1 MTSKDAQ
8 IDKLQEEISFLRE
21 ERRKSVE
28 ALDMAA
34 NLGRFDTGPGSG
46 IDQDFILHETA
57 QKLSSLIDFK
67 ALCFYLVDQKD
78 NNFKQYLCD
87 PAKKS
92 SFFEKEINRL
102 IEDHTFAWVLRRGKP
117 VVIKSSNGNDSI
129 LLRSMTTPSRV
140 RGMFAGV
147 LNQDKNDISDTSY
160 SLFSIVILS
169 STSALESIETY
180 EYMRS
185 LNNKL
190 QEQAQESQKLYQ
202 DIFENAPMAI
212 FRTSPQGRF
221 LKVNPKYAEIV
232 GFESPEYMVSEVT
245 DIGKQLYYNPSD
257 RDEYTKILNKDG
269 HVLNYEVQLKR
280 SDGTPFWASM
290 NSRVVYG
297 QDGTPLY
304 YDGFLIDITGRK
316 HDQDALIKAKEEAET
331 ANKVKSEFLA
341 NMSHELRTPL
351 NGMLGMLQL
360 LEQSTLKDQ
369 QAEFVDLAIKAG
381 ERLTEL
387 LSNILDLCKIEKG
400 KIVVEDKPMMIK
412 AIFDQV
418 FDAFSLICQEK
429 GIDYNVQ
436 VDEKIPS
443 PLLGDAIRVKNILF
457 NLVGNALKFTN
468 SGEVKLRAYLLN
480 NAHPGC
486 VNVLFI
492 IKDSGVGIS
501 EDMQEAIFEPFTQA
515 EGSYTRK
522 FQGAGLGLSV
532 VKRMV
537 NILKG
542 NISFESHE
550 DKGTSFYISLPF
562 KILHTDSMT
571 DQTGD
576 LAAAQGQGNL
586 KKRILVVEDEP
597 TNLFFAQKMLDK
609 LGYDT
614 MSADDGTSALSI
626 LEKESFD
633 CILMDVQLK
642 KMDGVQATKMI
653 RNHDGSKFDPDIPI
667 IAATSY
673 AMECDRDRFMA
684 AGMNNYL
691 SKPLRTVDLKSALE
705 KVFTDTDN

>member
-8 IDKLQEEISFLRE
+8 INKLQEEINFLRE

-46 IDQDFILHETA
+46 VDQDFILHETA
-57 QKLSSLIDFK
+57 QKLQSLIDFK

-78 NNFKQYLCD
+78 NSFKQYFCD

-92 SFFEKEINRL
+92 NFFEKEINRL

-117 VVIKSSNGNDSI
+117 VVIMSSNKKDSI
-129 LLRSMTTPSRV
+129 LLRPMTTPSRV

-180 EYMRS
+180 DYMRS

-190 QEQAQESQKLYQ
+190 QEQAQKSHKLYQ

-212 FRTSPQGRF
+212 FRTTPEGKF
-221 LKVNPKYAEIV
+221 LKVNPKYAEIA
-232 GFESPEYMVSEVT
+232 GFESPDIMTSTVT
-245 DIGKQLYYNPSD
+245 DIGRQLYCNPSD
-257 RDEYTKILNKDG
+257 RIEYVNTLNKNG
-269 HVLNYEVQLKR
+269 HVLNYEVELKR
-280 SDGTPFWASM
+280 TDGTPFWASI
-290 NSRVVYG
+290 NSRAVYG
-297 QDGTPLY
+297 QDGKPLY
-304 YDGFLIDITGRK
+304 YDGFLMDITGRK
-316 HDQDALIKAKEEAET
+316 QDQDALIKSKEDAEA
-331 ANKVKSEFLA
+331 ANKAKSEFLA

-360 LEQSTLKDQ
+360 LEKSTLEAQ
-369 QAEFVDLAIKAG
+369 QAEYADLAIKAG
-381 ERLTEL
+381 QRLTEL

-400 KIVVEDKPMMIK
+400 KIVVEDSPLMIK
-412 AIFDQV
+412 TIFDQV
-418 FDAFSLICQEK
+418 FDAFSLVCQEK
-429 GIDYNVQ
+429 GIGCNVY

-443 PLLGDAIRVKNILF
+443 PLKGDAIRLKNILF
-457 NLVGNALKFTN
+457 NLVGNAIKFTN
-468 SGEVKLRAYLLN
+468 SGDVSLEAYLLSE
-480 NAHPGC
+480 APAGS

-492 IKDSGVGIS
+492 ISDSGVGIS
-501 EDMQEAIFEPFTQA
+501 EEMQEAIFEPFTQA

-532 VKRMV
+532 VKRMI

-542 NISFESHE
+542 SISFESHE
-550 DKGTSFYISLPF
+550 GKGTSFYISLPF
-562 KILHTDSMT
+562 KVLQTDSVK
-571 DQTGD
+571 DQTGKTV
-576 LAAAQGQGNL
+576 AAQDQGND
-586 KKRILVVEDEP
+586 KKKILVVEDEP

-609 LGYDT
+609 LGYET
-614 MSADDGTSALSI
+614 MSADDGITALSI
-626 LEKESFD
+626 LERETFD

-642 KMDGVQATKMI
+642 KMDGVQATTMI
-653 RNHDGSKFDPDIPI
+653 RKHDGSKFNPDIPI
-667 IAATSY
+667 IAVTSY
-673 AMECDRDRFMA
+673 AMECDKDRFMA
-684 AGMNNYL
+684 AGMNHYL
-691 SKPLRTVDLKSALE
+691 SKPLRTIDLKSTLE
-705 KVFTDTDN
+705 KVFS